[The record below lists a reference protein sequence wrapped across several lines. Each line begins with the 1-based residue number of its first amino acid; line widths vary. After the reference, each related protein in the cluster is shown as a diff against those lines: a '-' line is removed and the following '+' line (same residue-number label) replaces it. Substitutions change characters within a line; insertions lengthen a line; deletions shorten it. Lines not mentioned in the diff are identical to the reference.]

1 MGRRITMKR
10 VLRISQAVLLSVS
23 IAFSQAYRPENKAK
37 VIFHVKVTRNSI
49 PGFIYTCDIKND
61 TSSEGVCDG
70 FTLFLGDSSLT
81 TPRSQIASPK
91 NKKWYISGITK
102 GSVSGSPAT
111 RFLDIP
117 PANGLAPGESMTISF
132 KSSGLPSIMLYYAQ
146 SFAPPLTE
154 EEFDSLLNAGYT
166 RSQLLP
172 NWKDNSYCNQT
183 IAPNT
188 GLLGLQLLSLI
199 DTLSSYKQQ
208 SLKLGWLIDDKTRK
222 HDCDD
227 IMRDKEWYK
236 KSDFWKHGEW
246 DNDETW
252 DFDHD
257 WDTGLVKVLDR
268 RLEKARRVLMQN
280 DSIRA
285 RKELETFVMEV
296 ELINDMSGKVG
307 KRDQSDRESLREGP
321 LSGKPVMTSEAYALL
336 KYNAE
341 YLIDRL
347 PDRHGR
353 VNKGDDRRK

>member
-1 MGRRITMKR
+1 M
-10 VLRISQAVLLSVS
+10 
-23 IAFSQAYRPENKAK
+23 
-37 VIFHVKVTRNSI
+37 
-49 PGFIYTCDIKND
+49 
-61 TSSEGVCDG
+61 TSDKKSTQVCDE
-70 FTLFLGDSSLT
+70 FIIILVDSLLT
-81 TPRSQIASPK
+81 TPRATIPSPK
-91 NKKWYISGITK
+91 NKKWYIDGSRK
-102 GSVSGSPAT
+102 GFISGSPAS

-117 PANGLAPGESMTISF
+117 PENGLAPGESMEFAF
-132 KSSGLPSIMLYYAQ
+132 KSAGLPSIMTYYAR
-146 SFAPPLTE
+146 SFHPPLDE
-154 EEFDSLLNAGYT
+154 LQLDSLYNLGYT
-166 RSQLLP
+166 NRQIFP
-172 NWKDNSYCNQT
+172 DWRQSYYSSRT

-188 GLLGLQLLSLI
+188 GLLDLAPLNLI
-199 DTLSSYKQQ
+199 DTITSYKSQ
-208 SLKLGWLIDDKTRK
+208 SLKLGWLIDDRTHK

-257 WDTGLVKVLDR
+257 WDIGLVKVLDR
-268 RLEKARRVLMQN
+268 RLEKARQLLLQN

-296 ELINDMSGKVG
+296 ELINDMSGKME
-307 KRDQSDRESLREGP
+307 KRDRSDRESLREGP

-353 VNKGDDRRK
+353 VNKGDDRRR